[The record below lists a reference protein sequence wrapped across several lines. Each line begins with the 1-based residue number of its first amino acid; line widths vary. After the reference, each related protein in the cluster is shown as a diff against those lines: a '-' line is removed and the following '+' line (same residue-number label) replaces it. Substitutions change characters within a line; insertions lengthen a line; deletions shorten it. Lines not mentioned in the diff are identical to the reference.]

1 MGAVCVNKTFGFVM
15 FVWVSLTERWF
26 IVAPQECCVKIECE
40 SGERNHL
47 SVQRLD
53 SKIIIMVVPDTR
65 TSTKRDKSAFI
76 LMYRDVTLAHVIH
89 LVQIESHLTELKESF
104 LFVCFSWFDTGCEDR
119 KIERTLLPV
128 GEISADATV
137 PPNVKSRE

>member
-1 MGAVCVNKTFGFVM
+1 
-15 FVWVSLTERWF
+15 
-26 IVAPQECCVKIECE
+26 VKIECE

-47 SVQRLD
+47 SVHRLD
-53 SKIIIMVVPDTR
+53 SKIIIMVVPDTG

-76 LMYRDVTLAHVIH
+76 LMYSDVTLAHVIH
-89 LVQIESHLTELKESF
+89 LVQLQTEVTESF